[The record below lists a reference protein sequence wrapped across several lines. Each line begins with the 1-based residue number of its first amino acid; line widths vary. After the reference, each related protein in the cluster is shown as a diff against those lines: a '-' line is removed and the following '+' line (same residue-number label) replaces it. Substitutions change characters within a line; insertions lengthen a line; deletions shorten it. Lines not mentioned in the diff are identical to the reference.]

1 MFLVGIIS
9 YSRARFPFPETHFPG
24 YGVVSL
30 PFFFQ
35 DFGFFGSFEAEQYPP
50 GSSPGLFFFRSFPF
64 KMFIQFSQLTGF
76 PPNAAGAQSG
86 AHCLFFTAC
95 FFS

>member
-35 DFGFFGSFEAEQYPP
+35 DFGFFGSFEAEQYPQVV
-50 GSSPGLFFFRSFPF
+50 L
-64 KMFIQFSQLTGF
+64 L
-76 PPNAAGAQSG
+76 AY
-86 AHCLFFTAC
+86 
-95 FFS
+95 FFSDHSPLRCLYNFHS